1 MVVVNRS
8 RVLFFLS
15 FFGWLFKGDSAMV
28 TMLKLSGSPC
38 TGEFACRPRGEARD
52 EDEICFVPGRG
63 TGTSSI
69 RDTYTYNS
77 IKEDRGCQAA
87 GSRGRRDVRAL

>member
-15 FFGWLFKGDSAMV
+15 FFGWLFKGDCAMV

-52 EDEICFVPGRG
+52 EDEICFVAEGQIQAVSG
-63 TGTSSI
+63 TH
-69 RDTYTYNS
+69 TYNS

>member
-1 MVVVNRS
+1 
-8 RVLFFLS
+8 LFFLS
-15 FFGWLFKGDSAMV
+15 FFGGLFKGDSAMV

-52 EDEICFVPGRG
+52 DDEICFVPGRG
-63 TGTSSI
+63 T
-69 RDTYTYNS
+69 DTQQYQGHIYTYNS
-77 IKEDRGCQAA
+77 MKEDRGWQTA